1 MSKLR
6 MSVKSRRMV
15 RRNRAFFRLMDETG
29 LTADQLRSAIATRDV
44 LGRLVCEQFFSALG
58 RTVESVEEAASVVSA
73 AMTKAFWEMASVI
86 DSIKEIKQEES

>member
-29 LTADQLRSAIATRDV
+29 LTADQLRSVLATRD
-44 LGRLVCEQFFSALG
+44 ALG
-58 RTVESVEEAASVVSA
+58 RAVYEAAGAVADTLGSLCDVFHRMGENLAGELAPVLD
-73 AMTKAFWEMASVI
+73 TVREIYRGDAS
-86 DSIKEIKQEES
+86 